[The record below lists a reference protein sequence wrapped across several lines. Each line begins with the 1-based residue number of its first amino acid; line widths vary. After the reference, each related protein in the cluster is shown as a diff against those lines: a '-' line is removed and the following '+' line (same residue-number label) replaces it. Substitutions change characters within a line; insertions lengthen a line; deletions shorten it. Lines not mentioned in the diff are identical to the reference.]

1 MVGPGTL
8 RLSGGERQKVAI
20 ARALMRG
27 ASILLFDEPA
37 SGLDAPSKQHL
48 VGLLADLAQDK
59 LVIVI
64 DHEGLFDKAATCVIR
79 L

>member
-1 MVGPGTL
+1 MVGPGASK
-8 RLSGGERQKVAI
+8 LSGGERQKVAI

-37 SGLDAPSKQHL
+37 SGLDTPSKHRL

-64 DHEGLFDKAATCVIR
+64 DHEGLFDEVATCVIR